1 MTNAPPSHTPRPG
14 GALAARPLHF
24 FWVCDCS
31 GSMDGQKIQTLNF
44 AINDCVAPMAK
55 VASENPNAQVL
66 VRAVRFADGAQWH
79 VAAPTPISQFQWQ
92 PLSADGLTSMGAALH
107 LVAEQLRSPPMPDRA
122 LQPVIVLLSD
132 GQPTDDFDAGLKA
145 LLDQPW
151 GKRALRIAIAIG
163 ADASKDTLQRFIAHK
178 EIKVFEAN
186 NAPSLVHYIRW
197 SSTVALKAASAIQTG
212 VGATGTVLAGPLPP
226 TPAAPP
232 DPDDVW

>member
-1 MTNAPPSHTPRPG
+1 
-14 GALAARPLHF
+14 
-24 FWVCDCS
+24 
-31 GSMDGQKIQTLNF
+31 MDGQKIQTLNF